1 VNALD
6 LAIVF
11 AIVIAAICGYRL
23 GFVARAL
30 SWAGLAGALVIAIQ
44 LIPDLMS
51 ALATTSPRGRLIAVL
66 AFVLG
71 LGLLGQ
77 ALGLA
82 AGALLHARL
91 PSVNAIQRS
100 DRIAGAAVG
109 ACGVVVLLW
118 LVLPA
123 LTSAP
128 GWPARAAQGSEI
140 ASTIEQVAPEPPAS
154 LRELGRM
161 VAEEPYPEVFSALD
175 DGPPEVGAPPEL
187 ALPAAADGRVR
198 AAVVRVEGRAC
209 DQIQDGTGFVVR
221 PGIVATNA
229 HVVAGENT
237 TSVFLPNGD
246 ELSAR
251 VVRFDPRRDLALLA
265 VDGLRLAPLTISE
278 GRAGLVGAVYGH
290 PGGGPLRAAPA
301 RIAEEI
307 DARGKDIY
315 RTTDTSRDVF
325 VLAAQLAP
333 GDSGAP
339 LVDQAGR
346 VVGVAF
352 AIDPGREGT
361 AYALTS
367 AELQHAL
374 AAVSDSTV
382 ETGSCLVG

>member
-1 VNALD
+1 MNALD
-6 LAIVF
+6 LAIIV
-11 AIVIAAICGYRL
+11 AIVIAAIGGYRL

-44 LIPDLMS
+44 LIPDLMT
-51 ALATTSPRGRLIAVL
+51 ALADTAPRGRLIAVL
-66 AFVLG
+66 AFVVG

-82 AGALLHARL
+82 VGALLHNRL
-91 PSVNAIQRS
+91 PSVTAIQRS

-109 ACGVVVLLW
+109 ACGVVILLW
-118 LVLPA
+118 LILPA

-140 ASTIEQVAPEPPAS
+140 ASTIQQVAPEPPPS

-161 VAEEPYPEVFSALD
+161 VAEAPYPEVF
-175 DGPPEVGAPPEL
+175 GPDEGPADVGTP
-187 ALPAAADGRVR
+187 PAAALPPAVDARVR
-198 AAVVRVEGRAC
+198 AAVVRVEGQAC

-221 PGIVATNA
+221 PGIIVTNA
-229 HVVAGENT
+229 HVVAGENK

-246 ELSAR
+246 ELAAR
-251 VVRFDPRRDLALLA
+251 VVRFDPRRDLAILS
-265 VDGLRLAPLTISE
+265 VDNLGLAPLSL
-278 GRAGLVGAVYGH
+278 GQGQAGAVGAVYGH
-290 PGGGPLRAAPA
+290 PGGGPLHAAPA

-307 DARGKDIY
+307 DARGTDIY
-315 RTTDTSRDVF
+315 RTTPTSRDVF

-346 VVGVAF
+346 VMGVAF
-352 AIDPGREGT
+352 AIDPGREST
-361 AYALTS
+361 AYALTT
-367 AELQHAL
+367 AELQPTL
-374 AAVSDSTV
+374 AGLGGNTV
-382 ETGSCLVG
+382 DTGSCLVG

>member
-1 VNALD
+1 MNALD
-6 LAIVF
+6 LAIIA
-11 AIVIAAICGYRL
+11 AIVIAAAGGYRL
-23 GFVARAL
+23 GFVSRAL
-30 SWAGLAGALVIAIQ
+30 SWAGLAGALVIAIR
-44 LIPDLMS
+44 LIPDLMT
-51 ALATTSPRGRLIAVL
+51 ALAATSPRGRLIAVL

-82 AGALLHARL
+82 LGALLHARL
-91 PSVNAIQRS
+91 PSVAVVQRS

-118 LVLPA
+118 LILPA

-128 GWPARAAQGSEI
+128 GWPARAAQGSRI
-140 ASTIEQVAPEPPAS
+140 ASTIERVAPQPPPS

-161 VAEEPYPEVFSALD
+161 VAEAPYPEVFGPD
-175 DGPPEVGAPPEL
+175 DGPADVGTPPQA
-187 ALPAAADGRVR
+187 ALPAGVDARAR
-198 AAVVRVEGRAC
+198 AAVVRVEGQAC

-221 PGIVATNA
+221 DGIVVTNA
-229 HVVAGENT
+229 HVVAGERD

-246 ELSAR
+246 KLRAR
-251 VVRFDPRRDLALLA
+251 VVRFDPRRDLALLS
-265 VDGLRLAPLTISE
+265 VDGLGLAPLPLGTGQE
-278 GRAGLVGAVYGH
+278 GVVGAVYGH
-290 PGGGPLRAAPA
+290 PGGGPLRSAPA

-307 DARGKDIY
+307 DARGTDIY
-315 RTTDTSRDVF
+315 RTTPTSRDVF
-325 VLAAQLAP
+325 VLAAKLAP

-339 LVDQAGR
+339 LVDQTGH

-352 AIDPGREGT
+352 AIDPGRDGT

-367 AELQHAL
+367 AELRPDLVGIPA
-374 AAVSDSTV
+374 DTV

>member
-1 VNALD
+1 MNALD
-6 LAIVF
+6 LAVVF
-11 AIVIAAICGYRL
+11 AIVIAAIFGYRL

-30 SWAGLAGALVIAIQ
+30 SWAGLAGALVIAIS

-51 ALATTSPRGRLIAVL
+51 ALATTPPRGRLVAVL

-109 ACGVVVLLW
+109 GFGVVILLW
-118 LVLPA
+118 LILPA

-128 GWPARAAQGSEI
+128 GWPARAAQGSQI
-140 ASTIEQVAPEPPAS
+140 ASTIEQVAPEPPKS

-161 VAEEPYPEVFSALD
+161 VAEAPYPQVFSPDA
-175 DGPPEVGAPPEL
+175 GPADVGTPPQ
-187 ALPAAADGRVR
+187 AVLPAAVDARVR

-221 PGIVATNA
+221 PGLVATNA
-229 HVVAGENT
+229 HVVAGEPST
-237 TSVFLPNGD
+237 FVFLPNGD
-246 ELSAR
+246 KVAVR
-251 VVRFDPRRDLALLA
+251 VVRFDPRRDLAILA
-265 VDGLRLAPLTISE
+265 VDNLRLAPLSI
-278 GRAGLVGAVYGH
+278 GQGQAGLVGAVYGH
-290 PGGGPLRAAPA
+290 PGGGDLRAAPA

-307 DARGKDIY
+307 DARGTDIY
-315 RTTDTSRDVF
+315 RTTPTSRDVF

-346 VVGVAF
+346 VLGVAF
-352 AIDPGREGT
+352 AIDPGRDGT

-367 AELQHAL
+367 TELDHAL
-374 AAVSDSTV
+374 AAISGGTAD
-382 ETGSCLVG
+382 TGSCLVG